1 MKKVK
6 LLIWLIVP
14 IVIEKGF
21 AQIDTIK
28 WDNNR
33 YTLINEL
40 GKVWI
45 DQYKGPMVKDV
56 KIHKIDTAKGKI
68 EYIREGTLHDV
79 FIYNIRKITPGK
91 FYNQFIRFTGN
102 VPTVFINTNYP
113 EYDSFKYNMFEK
125 PVKKTVS
132 PPPTNTISTTKEN
145 LPIKKEEAPELNAGA
160 DARIV
165 FENGKYL
172 DVKLIGLTADQVS
185 YKRLDLL
192 NGPLYVF
199 ELTIPGTLK
208 QAKVIRKDGFTIID
222 YSK

>member
-6 LLIWLIVP
+6 LLIWLILP

-45 DQYKGPMVKDV
+45 EQYKGSMIKNV
-56 KIHKIDTAKGKI
+56 KIHKIDTSNSKI
-68 EYIREGTLHDV
+68 EYINEGTLHDV

-91 FYNQFIRFTGN
+91 YYNHFIRFTGKI
-102 VPTVFINTNYP
+102 PTIFINTNYP
-113 EYDSFKYNMFEK
+113 EYDSFKYNEIEK
-125 PVKKTVS
+125 PIKKTVNAQV
-132 PPPTNTISTTKEN
+132 TYTVNTTKEV
-145 LPIKKEEAPELNAGA
+145 PTPQQEDTAIKPGA

-172 DVKLIGLTADQVS
+172 DVKLVALTHDQVS
-185 YKRLDLL
+185 YKRMDLL

-208 QAKVIRKDGFTIID
+208 KAKVIRENGLTTID